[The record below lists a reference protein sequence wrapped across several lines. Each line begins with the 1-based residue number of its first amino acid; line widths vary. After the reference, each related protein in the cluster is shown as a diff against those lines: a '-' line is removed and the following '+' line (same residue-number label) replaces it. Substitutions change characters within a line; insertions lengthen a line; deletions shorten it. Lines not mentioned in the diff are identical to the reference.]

1 MSLKRILANDGID
14 SQGKEMLE
22 KAGFFVETQNA
33 DESQL
38 VNTITQGKFDVLLVR
53 SATKVTSSV
62 IEACPNLKLIGRA
75 GVGLDNIDL
84 ITAKSKGVK
93 VINTPAASS
102 QSVAELV
109 LAHLFSGVRFL
120 QDSNHRMRT
129 EGDSQFGSL
138 KKKYSAGIELRG
150 KTLGIIGF
158 GRIGQALG
166 RMAAGMG
173 MNVIAS
179 DPFITEAVLQVEIPM
194 TQTTVPVKVKTVPL
208 SDILMLSDFISIHV
222 PGKVDG
228 KAIIGEHEISMMKPG
243 IGIVNAARGGV
254 IDEDAILHG
263 IDTGKIAFAGLDVF
277 EGEPKPRPELLRNP
291 RISVSP
297 HIGAATS
304 EAQERIGIEMADQII
319 EFFSA

>member
-1 MSLKRILANDGID
+1 MSMNRVLANDGID
-14 SQGKEMLE
+14 SLGKEMLE
-22 KAGFFVETQNA
+22 KAGFFVETQKA
-33 DESQL
+33 AEPEL
-38 VNTITQGKFDVLLVR
+38 INTINQGNFNVLLVR
-53 SATKVTSSV
+53 SATKVTSTV

-84 ITAKSKGVK
+84 IAAKTHGIRV
-93 VINTPAASS
+93 VNTPAASS

-120 QDSNHRMRT
+120 QDSNYKMRS
-129 EGDSQFGSL
+129 EGDTHFGAL
-138 KKKYSAGIELRG
+138 KKQYSAGTELRG

-179 DPFITEAVLQVEIPM
+179 DPFITEATLEVEIPM
-194 TQTTVPVKVKTVPL
+194 TKTSVPVKVKTVPL
-208 SDILMLSDFISIHV
+208 NDILILSDFISLHV

-228 KAIIGEHEISMMKPG
+228 KALIGDSEIAKMKPG
-243 IGIVNAARGGV
+243 IGIVIAARGGV
-254 IDEDAILHG
+254 VDEDALLHG
-263 IDTGKIAFAGLDVF
+263 IDTGKIAFVGLDVF
-277 EGEPKPRPELLRNP
+277 EGEPTPRKELLKNS

-297 HIGAATS
+297 HIGAATV
-304 EAQERIGIEMADQII
+304 EAQERIAVEMAAQII
-319 EFFSA
+319 DFFAA